1 MIANPHLYE
10 AFKDKVSFDTDSYI
24 GRTRVYGEGLTRIG
38 KSIEL
43 DHDIYCLAF
52 VTQINDRKI
61 STLIDIQS
69 GNLVGDE
76 DAATREAHGHGVN
89 GSDSDSDDSDEEHD
103 HQAEA

>member
-1 MIANPHLYE
+1 MFE
-10 AFKDKVSFDTDSYI
+10 AFKDKVSFDSNSYI

-52 VTQINDRKI
+52 VSQINDKKI

-76 DAATREAHGHGVN
+76 DEATKEAHGHGVN
-89 GSDSDSDDSDEEHD
+89 DSDSDDSDEEHD
-103 HQAEA
+103 HKAEA